1 MRRFFAGTPPACFTW
16 NMRFFASSTIG
27 MFHVEHDLPVQE
39 NTAVKNDGREA
50 AKEAGPERP
59 LFF

>member
-1 MRRFFAGTPPACFTW
+1 
-16 NMRFFASSTIG
+16 

-50 AKEAGPERP
+50 PEEAGPERP